1 RLSILASL
9 LGVGAPRAEKGR
21 KMHSGRRHAGM
32 QEMILKDRKW
42 TAKAIQEF
50 RERKV
55 AKDTVV
61 KAEATSAEGAQ
72 GDSGQN
78 AALKFSKGCLLP
90 NNVPYGPSV
99 YYTGCGRRRF

>member
-78 AALKFSKGCLLP
+78 AALKPGAKKELEGFEAESLGVDPLE
-90 NNVPYGPSV
+90 V
-99 YYTGCGRRRF
+99 

>member
-1 RLSILASL
+1 MFS
-9 LGVGAPRAEKGR
+9 
-21 KMHSGRRHAGM
+21 HC
-32 QEMILKDRKW
+32 RKW

-72 GDSGQN
+72 GKGRRT
-78 AALKFSKGCLLP
+78 AALSHNKFLG
-90 NNVPYGPSV
+90 SV
-99 YYTGCGRRRF
+99 RKAQKMRHVRNSRQPRQ